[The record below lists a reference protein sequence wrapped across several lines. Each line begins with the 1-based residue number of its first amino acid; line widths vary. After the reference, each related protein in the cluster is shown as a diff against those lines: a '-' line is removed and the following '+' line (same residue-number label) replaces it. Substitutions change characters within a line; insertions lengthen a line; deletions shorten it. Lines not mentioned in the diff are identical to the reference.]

1 MCVRVCVCACGV
13 GGVCAGHGQRAGR
26 VSFCARDPALDF
38 FVSRCLVLSLISLT
52 YTYTLSLAFSP
63 SLSLT
68 HSGGTLENLL
78 EKCCPGRILEEDA
91 ARFCISEV
99 LCGLDFLHSRKIIYR
114 DLKPENIRTY
124 TRLRARVCMCVC
136 VCVARG
142 WGAGRRGEGAYAAGS
157 RPCPRIAARCT
168 AR

>member
-1 MCVRVCVCACGV
+1 MGNGR
-13 GGVCAGHGQRAGR
+13 GGFLFARAIPLLI
-26 VSFCARDPALDF
+26 SLS
-38 FVSRCLVLSLISLT
+38 SRCLVLSLISLT

-78 EKCCPGRILEEDA
+78 EKCCPGRILEENA

-124 TRLRARVCMCVC
+124 TRLRARVCMYVC
-136 VCVARG
+136 VCGARLG
-142 WGAGRRGEGAYAAGS
+142 GGAGGFSSMYE
-157 RPCPRIAARCT
+157 
-168 AR
+168 